1 MSPPRVAKDKG
12 DPPASAE
19 RRRYES
25 PLRQQQTTETRVRIL
40 DAGADLVRGFP
51 SWDWRGLTFRAV
63 GERAG
68 VSERT
73 VHRHFSTER
82 KLRDAVVQR
91 LTEESGVSLQG
102 FELGDLRGL
111 VTRMFSYLSSFAV
124 TPETVMDPSFA
135 VVDQHRREALLEA
148 VVRATPEWPTAEREM
163 VAAVLDML
171 WNVPPYERLITAWHL
186 EPERAIRTV
195 TWVIGLVEDAIQQ
208 GRRPGRGA

>member
-1 MSPPRVAKDKG
+1 MSPPRAGKDKSG
-12 DPPASAE
+12 AAAE
-19 RRRYES
+19 RRRYDS
-25 PLRQQQTTETRVRIL
+25 PLRQQQATETRQRIL

-63 GERAG
+63 GARAG

-91 LTEESGVSLQG
+91 LTEESGVTLEG
-102 FELGDLRGL
+102 FQLADFSGL

-124 TPETVMDPSFA
+124 TPETVLDPSFA
-135 VVDQHRREALLEA
+135 AIDQHRRDALLDA
-148 VVRATPEWPTAEREM
+148 VVRATPDWPTAERQM

-195 TWVIGLVEDAIQQ
+195 TWVIGLVEDAIRQ
-208 GRRPGRGA
+208 GRRPGAGG

>member
-1 MSPPRVAKDKG
+1 MSPPRGGKDNSG
-12 DPPASAE
+12 PAATE

-25 PLRQQQTTETRVRIL
+25 PLRQQQATETRDRIVS
-40 DAGADLVRGFP
+40 AGADLVRGFP

-91 LTEESGVSLQG
+91 LTEESGVSLDG
-102 FELGDLRGL
+102 FELSNLSSL
-111 VTRMFSYLSSFAV
+111 VTRMFSYLSSFSV

-135 VVDQHRREALLEA
+135 AIDQHRRDALLGA

-186 EPERAIRTV
+186 EPERAIGTV
-195 TWVIGLVEDAIQQ
+195 TWMIGLVEDAIRQ
-208 GRRPGRGA
+208 GNRPKLGPA

>member
-1 MSPPRVAKDKG
+1 MSPPRGTKDSSA
-12 DPPASAE
+12 PAGE

-25 PLRQQQTTETRVRIL
+25 PLRQQQASETRDRIL
-40 DAGADLVRGFP
+40 GAGADLVRGFP

-91 LTEESGVSLQG
+91 LTEESGVTLDHL
-102 FELGDLRGL
+102 ELDEFSAL

-124 TPETVMDPSFA
+124 TPTAVVDPSFA
-135 VVDQHRREALLEA
+135 AIDQHRRNSLLEA
-148 VVRATPEWPTAEREM
+148 VVRATPDWSRSQREM

-171 WNVPPYERLITAWHL
+171 WNVPPYERLVTAWHL
-186 EPERAIRTV
+186 EPERATRTV
-195 TWVIGLVEDAIQQ
+195 TWVIDLIREAIREGKRPQ
-208 GRRPGRGA
+208 G